1 MFKRSSWRTGFLR
14 LLSVAVVIGLGCVG
28 LLQADSARAGDGR
41 AVSVRRITAS
51 GHEVVTW
58 GAAPQRLRVTY
69 EDRTVRMVVRASV
82 AGTYPRIRLSNVF
95 GVRAVRFG
103 SVYLGRHRSGASVV
117 VGSNRRMTFSGS
129 SSVVVP
135 PGASVLSDPQATS
148 VAALDRLVV
157 SVHIRGAS
165 GPVTGHA
172 VSSRTSYVSGAGD
185 HAWEP
190 SGRSFDAKLPHW
202 PWLEAVIVTVP
213 PATSTVVCLGDSITD
228 GTRSTRDTDR
238 RYPDRLAERILAQ
251 PASRHRG
258 VANVGISSNRVTGD
272 GTGVSAMARFERDVL
287 AQPGVRTV
295 IFSQGINDIRLGIV
309 TTPQQLI
316 AAYRQVIAKSHA
328 NGIRVI
334 GGTLLPFAGDR
345 YFTRDGELLRQRL
358 NSWIRTSEEFDSVVD
373 FDKALRDPATP
384 SRLRVPF
391 DSGDH
396 LHPNDLGYRAMAM
409 AVDLT
414 TLG

>member
-1 MFKRSSWRTGFLR
+1 M
-14 LLSVAVVIGLGCVG
+14 
-28 LLQADSARAGDGR
+28 
-41 AVSVRRITAS
+41 
-51 GHEVVTW
+51 
-58 GAAPQRLRVTY
+58 
-69 EDRTVRMVVRASV
+69 
-82 AGTYPRIRLSNVF
+82 F

-103 SVYLGRHRSGASVV
+103 SVYLGSHRSGASVV
-117 VGSNRRMTFSGS
+117 VGLNRRMTFSGS

-148 VAALDRLVV
+148 VATLDRLVV

-172 VSSRTSYVSGAGD
+172 LSSRTSYVSGAGD
-185 HAWEP
+185 QAWEP
-190 SGRSFDAKLPHW
+190 SGRSFDTKLPRW

-238 RYPDRLAERILAQ
+238 RYPDQLAARILAQ

-272 GTGVSAMARFERDVL
+272 GTGLSAMARFERDVL

-328 NGIRVI
+328 NGIR
-334 GGTLLPFAGDR
+334 GSSASQRRGLPHDGDGRRPDNVGLTANLASVDRSRRATSSWNRDAHRGDR
-345 YFTRDGELLRQRL
+345 GAAYPRPFRTLRGRPVE
-358 NSWIRTSEEFDSVVD
+358 S
-373 FDKALRDPATP
+373 
-384 SRLRVPF
+384 
-391 DSGDH
+391 
-396 LHPNDLGYRAMAM
+396 
-409 AVDLT
+409 
-414 TLG
+414 